1 MGGKMLNTKSL
12 IILFCIFSISILSPD
27 FSEATIDAQG
37 YDFGKVE
44 VGSTETTLVNI
55 ANLDITNYID
65 LSGISFAPD
74 SCSDFSIETLLQ
86 PPITIQPETSVNVEI
101 SYSPSS
107 LGECSATLRI
117 YNGSPWPANQVTF
130 TGIGV
135 EQGPQLPQPDDISH
149 LLLAKL
155 QKIIDYTNESYIY
168 QTFRNNEQDN
178 LPERRL
184 KAFKKSLGV
193 TYHLIE
199 NGQFEAAF
207 NKLNEIHKKTDGK
220 PEANDFVPPEKAANL
235 SAMLQDL
242 IASFDFGV
250 KQTIKKSL

>member
-12 IILFCIFSISILSPD
+12 IILFSIFSISILSPD

-37 YDFGKVE
+37 YDFGNVE
-44 VGSTETTLVNI
+44 VGSLVTTLVTI
-55 ANLDITNYID
+55 SNLDLTNPVD
-65 LSGISFAPD
+65 LSGISFALD
-74 SCSDFSIETLLQ
+74 SCSDFSIVTLLQ
-86 PPITIQPETSVNVEI
+86 PPITIQPEKSVNVEI
-101 SYSPSS
+101 SYSPSFV
-107 LGECSATLRI
+107 GECSAALRI
-117 YNGSPWPANQVTF
+117 YTGSPSPANQVTF

-135 EQGPQLPQPDDISH
+135 EQEPQLPEHDDVSR

-168 QTFRNNEQDN
+168 QTFRSYKQDN

-184 KAFKKSLGV
+184 QAFKKSLGV

-199 NGQFEAAF
+199 NGQFEAAY

-220 PEANDFVPPEKAANL
+220 PESNDFVPPEKAANL
-235 SAMLQDL
+235 SEMLQDL
-242 IASFDFGV
+242 IASFDFEG
-250 KQTIKKSL
+250 K